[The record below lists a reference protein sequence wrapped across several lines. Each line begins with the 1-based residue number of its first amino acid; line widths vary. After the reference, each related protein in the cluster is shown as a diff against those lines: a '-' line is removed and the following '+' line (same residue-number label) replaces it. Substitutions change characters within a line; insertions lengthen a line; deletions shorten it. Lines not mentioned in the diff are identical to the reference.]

1 MRNIVQNIPNGGLD
15 ADSDNRYV
23 DETDYR
29 YALNIRN
36 GVAYAG
42 KQSVATNV
50 KGNELV
56 AYTLPAGTNKVV
68 GAYNDTQQNTVI
80 YFVWNSNGNDQILRY
95 YPDTNE
101 IKLIAQYDLGWT
113 AATKITSI
121 SLINAKLLYWC
132 DPKPRKINIEKA
144 TLDGKYKEWE
154 IVLAKSNITANTFTM
169 KALSMNGN
177 VLKTV
182 VLHVDAAPVGEK
194 LSELAGLINSHNGF
208 GDYFL
213 AEYCDCKITVKEL
226 QPNSY
231 YFIFE
236 SAPEYLIV
244 PTNWYGLTLTD
255 RMFDR
260 AKWQPPYEPVTA
272 YKKNPDINY
281 NRVKDLVFQF
291 RLQYW
296 YDDNEGADLACGA
309 ISEIP
314 INNIG
319 CNGIAENTYN
329 YIELNIPDGSLIT
342 PADLTIL
349 KQVRILVRQNNEG
362 NWRIVE
368 NIDLCQWFDYV
379 DGEQVAT
386 YDFYNTIAIS

>member
-1 MRNIVQNIPNGGLD
+1 MRKIVQNIPNGGLD

-169 KALSMNGN
+169 K
-177 VLKTV
+177 V
-182 VLHVDAAPVGEK
+182 
-194 LSELAGLINSHNGF
+194 
-208 GDYFL
+208 
-213 AEYCDCKITVKEL
+213 
-226 QPNSY
+226 
-231 YFIFE
+231 
-236 SAPEYLIV
+236 
-244 PTNWYGLTLTD
+244 
-255 RMFDR
+255 
-260 AKWQPPYEPVTA
+260 
-272 YKKNPDINY
+272 
-281 NRVKDLVFQF
+281 
-291 RLQYW
+291 
-296 YDDNEGADLACGA
+296 
-309 ISEIP
+309 
-314 INNIG
+314 
-319 CNGIAENTYN
+319 
-329 YIELNIPDGSLIT
+329 
-342 PADLTIL
+342 
-349 KQVRILVRQNNEG
+349 
-362 NWRIVE
+362 
-368 NIDLCQWFDYV
+368 
-379 DGEQVAT
+379 
-386 YDFYNTIAIS
+386 